1 MITNSAKLPT
11 VCHVLHSLNV
21 GGAEVLAA
29 NLARRL
35 QDRFRLML
43 VCLDEL
49 GPLGEQLQR
58 EGFQVVVLGRRRGVD
73 WGCMRRL
80 AACCRDEHV
89 QLIHAHQYTPFFY
102 ATASGLFRRRPPVLF
117 TEHGRWFPDYPCAKR
132 ILFNRLM
139 LRPRDRVVGVGKSV
153 RHALIHNEGIRSDR
167 VGVIYNGINIATFAN
182 GDGPTAV
189 RSQVR
194 RELGVNDDDLILL
207 QVARLDALK
216 DHLTAIRALERVSK
230 HWPNV
235 KLLLAGEGPEQ
246 SGIASEIHDRN
257 LESHVLFLGS
267 RSDVPRL
274 LHAADIFLLTSVS
287 EGIPLTVIEA
297 MAAELPVVATRVGGV
312 PEVVEEGATGW
323 LATAGSD
330 LELADAVL
338 RLAESIPLRKQMGTA
353 GRQRAES
360 MFSDVQWISSYARLY
375 TEMLNG
381 SQVH

>member
-1 MITNSAKLPT
+1 MIAKSTIPPT

-29 NLARRL
+29 NLTRRL
-35 QDRFRLML
+35 QDRFRLLL

-73 WGCMRRL
+73 WSCMRRL

-102 ATASGLFRRRPPVLF
+102 AAASGLFRRRPPVLF
-117 TEHGRWFPDYPCAKR
+117 TEHGRWFPDHPRTKR

-153 RHALIHNEGIRSDR
+153 RHALIHNEGLRPER

-182 GDGPTAV
+182 GGGPTAV

-194 RELGVNDDDLILL
+194 RELGIGDDDLILL

-230 HWPNV
+230 RWPDV

-246 SGIASEIHDRN
+246 SAIAGEIRRRN
-257 LESHVLFLGS
+257 LESQVRFLGS

-274 LHAADIFLLTSVS
+274 LHSADIFLLTSVS

-297 MAAELPVVATRVGGV
+297 MAAGLPVVATRVGGV
-312 PEVVEEGATGW
+312 PEIVEEGTTGW
-323 LATAGSD
+323 LAPAGD
-330 LELADAVL
+330 DAKLADAVL
-338 RLAESIPLRKQMGTA
+338 RLAESLPLRRQMGLA

-360 MFSDVQWISSYARLY
+360 MFSDVQWIASYARLY

-381 SQVH
+381 